1 MKKNP
6 RKPVIPRTAQET
18 TRHAIIIL
26 LVEGPISAAEI
37 STAVGLPE
45 KEVSSH
51 LEHIRR
57 SLHASG
63 AVLEVTPAECRH
75 CGFVFAKR
83 ERMTSPGRCP
93 VCRNEAVSDPLFSI
107 RGLPEQK
114 AN

>member
-1 MKKNP
+1 MKKIP

-26 LVEGPISAAEI
+26 LVEGPISSAEI
-37 STAVGLPE
+37 STAVCLPE

-93 VCRNEAVSDPLFSI
+93 VCRNEAISDPLFTI
-107 RGLPEQK
+107 LGLSEQK
-114 AN
+114 AD

>member
-1 MKKNP
+1 M
-6 RKPVIPRTAQET
+6 A
-18 TRHAIIIL
+18 L
-26 LVEGPISAAEI
+26 LVEGSISAAEI

-57 SLHASG
+57 SLHATG
-63 AVLEVTPAECRH
+63 AVLEIEPAECRH

-93 VCRNEAVSDPLFSI
+93 VCRNEAISDPLFSI
-107 RGLPEQK
+107 RGLPEQETD
-114 AN
+114 